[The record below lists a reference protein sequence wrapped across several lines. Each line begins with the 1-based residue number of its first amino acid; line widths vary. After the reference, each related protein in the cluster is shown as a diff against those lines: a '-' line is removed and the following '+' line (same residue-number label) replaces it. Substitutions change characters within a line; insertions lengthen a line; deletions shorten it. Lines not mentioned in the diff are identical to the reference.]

1 MSASGIPATRR
12 RAIAVSILC
21 LATIAALG
29 VTVVPIWLVNRS
41 LGTRI
46 EDLGEL
52 LVRYENIVE
61 QDSEIREYYTRL
73 TEARSSSGQLLKS
86 ESASVAAAEIQRALR
101 SITDE
106 NDAALLSTQIL
117 PTADLDEEGLQP
129 VGVRVRIRGSLPSVV
144 QSIYDLESNSMLL
157 FLENFTLRI
166 AGDRRVGNSPLTRS
180 FEANFDV
187 IGLMSVLK

>member
-1 MSASGIPATRR
+1 MNAATMSPARR
-12 RAIAVSILC
+12 RMIAVSILC
-21 LATIAALG
+21 VLTVAALS
-29 VTVVPIWLVNRS
+29 VTVVPIWLVNRN
-41 LGTRI
+41 LGTHI
-46 EDLGEL
+46 VELGDL

-106 NDAALLSTQIL
+106 NDAALLSTEIL

-129 VGVRVRIRGSLPSVV
+129 VGVRVRIRGTLPSVV
-144 QSIYDLESNSMLL
+144 RSVYDLESNSMIL
-157 FLENFTLRI
+157 FLENFSLRI

>member
-1 MSASGIPATRR
+1 MSIAKMSPGRR
-12 RAIAVSILC
+12 RAIAISILC
-21 LATIAALG
+21 VVTVAALG
-29 VTVVPIWLVNRS
+29 VTVVPIWLVNRN
-41 LGTRI
+41 LGSRI
-46 EDLGEL
+46 EELGDL

-101 SITDE
+101 SITDG

-117 PTADLDEEGLQP
+117 PATDLDEEGLQP
-129 VGVRVRIRGSLPSVV
+129 VGVRVRIRGTLPSVV
-144 QSIYDLESNSMLL
+144 KSIYDLESNSMLL
-157 FLENFTLRI
+157 FLENFSLRI

-187 IGLMSVLK
+187 IGLMSVLQ

>member
-1 MSASGIPATRR
+1 MSIAKMSPGRR
-12 RAIAVSILC
+12 RAIAISILC
-21 LATIAALG
+21 VVTVAALG
-29 VTVVPIWLVNRS
+29 ITVVPIWLVNRN
-41 LGTRI
+41 LGSRI
-46 EDLGEL
+46 EELGDL

-101 SITDE
+101 SITDG

-117 PTADLDEEGLQP
+117 PATDLDEEGLQP
-129 VGVRVRIRGSLPSVV
+129 VGVRVRIRGTLPSVV
-144 QSIYDLESNSMLL
+144 KSIYDLESNSMLL
-157 FLENFTLRI
+157 FLENFSLRI

-187 IGLMSVLK
+187 IGLMSVLQ

>member
-1 MSASGIPATRR
+1 MNAATMPQARR
-12 RAIAVSILC
+12 RIIAVSILC
-21 LATIAALG
+21 VVTVAALSI
-29 VTVVPIWLVNRS
+29 TVVPIWLVNRN
-41 LGTRI
+41 LGTHI
-46 EDLGEL
+46 EELGDL

-61 QDSEIREYYTRL
+61 QDSEIRDYYTRL

-106 NDAALLSTQIL
+106 NDAALLSTEIL

-129 VGVRVRIRGSLPSVV
+129 VGVRVRIRGTLPSVV
-144 QSIYDLESNSMLL
+144 RSVYDLESNSMIL
-157 FLENFTLRI
+157 FLENFSLRI